1 MRNTDGRNIGTE
13 RAFHAL
19 RFGISDRVRSR
30 GSLNADLVP
39 ETRLECGRG
48 IGWLTRVAPR
58 SSNIKTMRRMV
69 LTVSPR
75 REELIPLVI
84 YLENVFSLET
94 EILVPS
100 TSAYQLLNYLFCI
113 AAH

>member
-1 MRNTDGRNIGTE
+1 
-13 RAFHAL
+13 
-19 RFGISDRVRSR
+19 
-30 GSLNADLVP
+30 
-39 ETRLECGRG
+39 
-48 IGWLTRVAPR
+48 
-58 SSNIKTMRRMV
+58 MRRMV